1 MFISLSYVDKY
12 RSFATKIGGGTEDL
26 KEAILTSGFVHSN
39 GRNIFRVFNFE
50 AKISLLAIG
59 LTLKTGSGAPDD
71 PSDQMYLKQAQHL
84 IRIGRY

>member
-26 KEAILTSGFVHSN
+26 KEAILTSGFVH
-39 GRNIFRVFNFE
+39 NIFRVFNFE

-59 LTLKTGSGAPDD
+59 LTLKTGSGAPGD

-84 IRIGRY
+84 IRIGR